1 MSKFSPPINR
11 NMVEL
16 DRSFF
21 YKEVPLLAAYFP
33 NPKFLGQFVKSCQN
47 DILYVQTVKH
57 IISMDDSKA
66 ILLRDDVKLISDL
79 NRKLN

>member
-33 NPKFLGQFVKSCQN
+33 NPKFFRSIC
-47 DILYVQTVKH
+47 
-57 IISMDDSKA
+57 
-66 ILLRDDVKLISDL
+66 
-79 NRKLN
+79 